1 MNDTRT
7 TTCYDRPLKEMN
19 QEQIEYA
26 RRYSA
31 ALRDKL
37 RKRLLSSELPDPITP
52 DQVKWFVQNAILDA
66 LNGMREFDEDDKVL
80 LSPMK

>member
-1 MNDTRT
+1 
-7 TTCYDRPLKEMN
+7 MN

-37 RKRLLSSELPDPITP
+37 RKRLLSSELPDPITS

>member
-1 MNDTRT
+1 
-7 TTCYDRPLKEMN
+7 MN

-66 LNGMREFDEDDKVL
+66 LNGMREFEEDDKVL

>member
-1 MNDTRT
+1 
-7 TTCYDRPLKEMN
+7 MN

-37 RKRLLSSELPDPITP
+37 RDRLLSSELPDPITP

-80 LSPMK
+80 LSPMKY

>member
-1 MNDTRT
+1 
-7 TTCYDRPLKEMN
+7 MN